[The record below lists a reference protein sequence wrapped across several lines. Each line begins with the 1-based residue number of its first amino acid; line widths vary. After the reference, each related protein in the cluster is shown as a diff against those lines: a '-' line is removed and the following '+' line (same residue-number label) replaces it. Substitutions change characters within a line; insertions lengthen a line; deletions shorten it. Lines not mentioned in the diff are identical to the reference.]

1 MKHTIQI
8 DYELA
13 DKIVE
18 VSLRESIDSL
28 RKDIKTLKRRRKREK
43 LSANLVGDFANFK
56 AVLPALERVYEYYSG
71 KKA

>member
-18 VSLRESIDSL
+18 VSMRESIDSL
-28 RKDIKTLKRRRKREK
+28 RADIKALKRRRKRKK
-43 LSANLVGDFANFK
+43 LSVNLVGDLADFK
-56 AVLPALERVYEYYSG
+56 AVLPALERVYEYYLG